1 MKVEIITVGDEL
13 LWGQTADSN
22 ASFLSRRLL
31 QMGLPPRWQ
40 TTVGDDP
47 ENIRE
52 GLLTAA
58 GRADMVL
65 ITGGLGATDDDRTRD
80 ALAQALGQPLVLDD
94 SLWKAISQRLDAHG
108 WATRSAHQR
117 LALIPR
123 GSRPLPNPVGLAP
136 GLLAETEGISFFA
149 LPGVPAEM
157 QAMFEQ
163 QIAPVLEN
171 LKSDTAIRRRCLRTV
186 GVGETEIAETIH
198 KLSLRKVTVSY
209 LPGPCGVDLW
219 LTARASLAREADDL
233 LSRASRRIE
242 ERLEAHI
249 YGTDDDTLE
258 RVTAALLVMKKLTI
272 ATAESCTG
280 GLLADRLTD
289 VPGSS
294 AYFLHGVVAYD
305 NEAKRRILKVPKRTL
320 DRHGAVSSQ
329 VAAAM
334 AASAVRIS
342 QADIGIS
349 TTGIAGPS
357 GGTEAKPVG
366 LVYIGMVHGD
376 HTVTRRFRFGN
387 DRAMNKE
394 CAVRTALNMVRRYL
408 LDH

>member
-13 LWGQTADSN
+13 LWGQRADDN
-22 ASFLSRRLL
+22 AAFLSRRLL
-31 QMGLPPRWQ
+31 QLGLPPRWQ

-47 ENIRE
+47 GSIGE

-58 GRADMVL
+58 ARADMIL
-65 ITGGLGATDDDRTRD
+65 ITGGLGPTDDDRTRS
-80 ALAQALGQPLVLDD
+80 AVAQALGQPLVLDE
-94 SLWKAISQRLDAHG
+94 SLWEDIRRRLDSHG

-117 LALIPR
+117 LALVPR
-123 GSRPLPNPVGLAP
+123 GGRPLPNTVGLAP
-136 GLLAETEGISFFA
+136 GLFLRTEGAVLYA

-157 QAMFEQ
+157 RAIFEE
-163 QIAPVLEN
+163 QIVPALE
-171 LKSDTAIRRRCLRTV
+171 SRPADTVIRRRCLRTV
-186 GVGETEIAETIH
+186 GAGETQIAEAIRA
-198 KLSLRKVTVSY
+198 LSLRQVTVSY

-219 LTARASLAREADDL
+219 LTARASLARESDDRL
-233 LSRASRRIE
+233 ARASRRIE
-242 ERLEAHI
+242 EALEDHI
-249 YGTDDDTLE
+249 DGTDDDTLE

-294 AYFLHGVVAYD
+294 VYFTHGVVAYS
-305 NEAKRRILKVPKRTL
+305 NESKRRILKVPKRTL
-320 DRHGAVSSQ
+320 DRHGAVSPE

-334 AASAVRIS
+334 AAGAVRLEG
-342 QADIGIS
+342 ADIGLS

-357 GGTEAKPVG
+357 GGTEDKPVG
-366 LVYIGMVHGD
+366 LVYIGMVHEE
-376 HTVTRRFRFGN
+376 HSETHRFRFGS

-394 CAVRTALNMVRRYL
+394 CAVRTALNLVRRYL
-408 LDH
+408 LER

>member
-13 LWGQTADSN
+13 LWGQTADEN
-22 ASFLSRRLL
+22 ASFLSRRLVQL
-31 QMGLPPRWQ
+31 GLPPRWQ

-47 ENIRE
+47 ENIKE
-52 GLLTAA
+52 GLLTAG
-58 GRADMVL
+58 GRADVVL
-65 ITGGLGATDDDRTRD
+65 VTGGLGATDDDRTRS
-80 ALAQALGQPLVLDD
+80 ALAQALRQPLILDE
-94 SLWKAISQRLDAHG
+94 SLWSDIKGRMDAHG

-123 GSRPLPNPVGLAP
+123 SSRPLPNPVGLAP
-136 GLLAETEGISFFA
+136 GLFLKAGEISFYV

-157 QAMFEQ
+157 RAIFEE
-163 QIAPVLEN
+163 QIVPVLEK
-171 LKSDTAIRRRCLRTV
+171 LPSERIIRRRCLRTV
-186 GVGETEIAETIH
+186 GAGETQIAETIH
-198 KLSLRKVTVSY
+198 TLSLRRVAVSY
-209 LPGPCGVDLW
+209 LPHPCGVDLW
-219 LTARASLAREADDL
+219 LTARADRAREAEDL
-233 LSRASRRIE
+233 LSQASRRIE
-242 ERLEAHI
+242 EALEEQI

-294 AYFLHGVVAYD
+294 AYFMHGVVAYS
-305 NEAKRRILKVPKRTL
+305 NEAKQRILKVPKRTL
-320 DRHGAVSSQ
+320 NRHGAVSAE

-334 AASAVRIS
+334 AAGAVRIS
-342 QADIGIS
+342 QADIGLS

-357 GGTEAKPVG
+357 GGTEDKPVG
-366 LVYIGMVHGD
+366 LVYIGMAHGE
-376 HTVTRRFRFGN
+376 RSFACRFRFGN

-394 CAVRTALNMVRRYL
+394 CAVRTALNLVRRYL
-408 LDH
+408 LKQ